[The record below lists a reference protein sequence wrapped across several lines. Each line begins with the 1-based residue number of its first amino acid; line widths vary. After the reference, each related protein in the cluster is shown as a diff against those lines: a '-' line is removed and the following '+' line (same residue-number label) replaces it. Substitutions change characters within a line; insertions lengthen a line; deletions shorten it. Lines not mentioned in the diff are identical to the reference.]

1 MESIGF
7 MSVGILVAVATF
19 VLTAVVSVWRIN
31 ASHTKRL
38 DQFSISFNARMDAL
52 DNKMIPRW
60 MHFVAKFAATQA
72 NSAVCNI
79 Y

>member
-7 MSVGILVAVATF
+7 MSVEILVAVATF

-38 DQFSISFNARMDAL
+38 DQFSIHSMPGWMRRIAR
-52 DNKMIPRW
+52 
-60 MHFVAKFAATQA
+60 
-72 NSAVCNI
+72 
-79 Y
+79 